1 MTFAETT
8 ELKTGSVRRYRPP
21 PPPPPQPFHA
31 HPLHVP
37 NRQAA

>member
-21 PPPPPQPFHA
+21 PPQPFHA